1 MKFQKESSMMEKNE
15 AKCNMEKDN
24 NRDMEKRK
32 EA

>member
-1 MKFQKESSMMEKNE
+1 LTLAS
-15 AKCNMEKDN
+15 CNMEKDN